1 MPRLICMYKT
11 PKGGQGS
18 QLCDCHQG
26 SLKKKK
32 SWKPGKPQLSRPQ
45 KNSFPRRNTLLT
57 AKQALHLYSLHLTPA
72 ALQGG
77 SGRRWR
83 RGADMSFWLMLQRMT
98 GVLWVHALS
107 YTAWFHLLCIT
118 ISVCSQEDAGVVQS
132 CLPSGYPVWFQPT
145 WYPWGLLPSVWR
157 AGKGEFCA
165 LVSAWAQIPFLAEGH
180 FWTRHMTKWIQEP
193 AGHFCYLSKH
203 DLCQIQHQKPLRSI
217 LLTDVSTHKDNL
229 SLFLI

>member
-1 MPRLICMYKT
+1 MKT
-11 PKGGQGS
+11 RETPAFTSTKE
-18 QLCDCHQG
+18 
-26 SLKKKK
+26 
-32 SWKPGKPQLSRPQ
+32 QLSKEKHPF
-45 KNSFPRRNTLLT
+45 NSKAGSASLFAPPDPSSPAGRVWETLEAWSRHEFLADASEDDWSPLGPCSFIHSLISSVVYNHQCVLT
-57 AKQALHLYSLHLTPA
+57 
-72 ALQGG
+72 G
-77 SGRRWR
+77 GRR
-83 RGADMSFWLMLQRMT
+83 S
-98 GVLWVHALS
+98 
-107 YTAWFHLLCIT
+107 
-118 ISVCSQEDAGVVQS
+118 CSILFA
-132 CLPSGYPVWFQPT
+132 FR
-145 WYPWGLLPSVWR
+145 LPSVIPTNLIPLGFAPFRWR